1 MAGQERQQTQEGSAV
16 PAPAPILGGMP
27 GDACVMNGSL
37 PATDG
42 QCLLESDESQIV
54 VGLVGAG
61 PGFMSIMELIH
72 NTDYHDFVP
81 EMVLA
86 GAAEVGDSPSKRKY
100 LLQLGT
106 PLYDTWEE
114 LYAAHPDIT
123 LVIELTCSPLKTKSL
138 RERLP
143 ATVSLVDQPAAI
155 FFCGLH
161 NMLQTSQHCRQRLD
175 RQQALMQTIMDEMR
189 EDIMLLDRDGRVVDL
204 NRHAAAHS
212 GLPREKLIG
221 RPCWL
226 VEHVEPGQLFCESHN
241 EACPFHATLRTGES
255 AEAMMTRVS
264 ESGEL
269 RYYRLYSYPILSPQ
283 GNLANILLIRRD
295 ITERTRRE
303 RSQQHQEKL
312 AVVGEMSM
320 YLAHEIRNP
329 LFAIA
334 GFANRLRQAENLSD
348 SQKEKLE
355 IIVQESKRL
364 ESMLKSILDFA
375 KPSAEET
382 GVVDLA
388 KIVQDTTSFM
398 HLGYASQGYEIRF
411 EQLEETPS
419 VKGEA
424 TRLSQC
430 LVNCIKNAVEAMP
443 GGGQV
448 LVRLGMD
455 HEHNGMVVLEVVDQ
469 GHGMSDEA
477 IQKAFSPFF
486 TTKESG
492 AGLGLAM
499 VKKTV
504 EDFGGMVHLRSRE
517 GRGLTIS
524 LHLLAA

>member
-1 MAGQERQQTQEGSAV
+1 MTGQEKQQTQEGVAGLDV
-16 PAPAPILGGMP
+16 
-27 GDACVMNGSL
+27 CVTNGTLS
-37 PATDG
+37 ATDG
-42 QCLLESDESQIV
+42 QCLLESDESRIV

-72 NTDYHDFVP
+72 NTEYHDYVP

-86 GAAEVGDSPSKRKY
+86 GAAEVGDSSAKRSY
-100 LLQLGT
+100 LQQLGT

-123 LVIELTCSPLKTKSL
+123 LIIELTCNALKTKML

-143 ATVSLVDQPAAI
+143 ATISLVDQPAAI

-175 RQQALMQTIMDEMR
+175 RQRALMQTIMDEMR
-189 EDIMLLDRDGRVVDL
+189 EDIMLLDREARVVDL

-212 GLPREKLIG
+212 GLPREALIG

-241 EACPFHATLRTGES
+241 EGCPFHATLRTGEA
-255 AEAMMTRVS
+255 AEALMTRVS
-264 ESGEL
+264 ERGEL

-303 RSQQHQEKL
+303 RAQQQ
-312 AVVGEMSM
+312 
-320 YLAHEIRNP
+320 
-329 LFAIA
+329 
-334 GFANRLRQAENLSD
+334 Q
-348 SQKEKLE
+348 EKLE

-375 KPSAEET
+375 KPSGEET
-382 GVVDLA
+382 GVVDVA
-388 KIVQDTTSFM
+388 KIAYDTTTFM

-419 VKGEA
+419 VKGDA

-430 LVNCIKNAVEAMP
+430 LVNCIKNSVEAMP

-455 HEHNGMVVLEVVDQ
+455 REQKGVVVLEIVDQ
-469 GHGMSDEA
+469 GQGMSDEA

-504 EDFGGMVHLRSRE
+504 EDFGGSVHLRSRE
-517 GRGLTIS
+517 GHGLTLS

>member
-1 MAGQERQQTQEGSAV
+1 MDT
-16 PAPAPILGGMP
+16 
-27 GDACVMNGSL
+27 GSL
-37 PATDG
+37 PTSDG
-42 QCLLESDESQIV
+42 QCLLESDESRIV

-61 PGFMSIMELIH
+61 PGFMSIMELVH
-72 NTDYHDFVP
+72 NTEYHDFVP

-86 GAAEVGDSPSKRKY
+86 GAAEIGDSAAKRQY
-100 LLQLGT
+100 LEQHGI
-106 PLYDTWEE
+106 PVFDSWAA
-114 LYAAHPDIT
+114 LYAARPDIT
-123 LVIELTCSPLKTKSL
+123 LVIELTCNPLKTKAL
-138 RERLP
+138 RECLP

-161 NMLQTSQHCRQRLD
+161 NMLQTSRHCRQRLD

-189 EDIMLLDRDGRVVDL
+189 EDIMLLDREARVVDL

-212 GLPREKLIG
+212 GVPREELIG
-221 RPCWL
+221 KPCWL

-241 EACPFHATLRTGES
+241 EACPFHVTLRTGEP
-255 AEAMMTRVS
+255 AEALMTRVTDSS
-264 ESGEL
+264 ERGTESEGGEL

-303 RSQQHQEKL
+303 RAQQQQEKL

-334 GFANRLRQAENLSD
+334 GFANRLRQAENLNEP
-348 SQKEKLE
+348 QREKLE

-375 KPSAEET
+375 KPSADET
-382 GVVDLA
+382 GMVDIARIA
-388 KIVQDTTSFM
+388 KDTAAFM
-398 HLGYASQGYEIRF
+398 HLGYAAQGFDIRF
-411 EQLEETPS
+411 ELRNGAAALPS

-424 TRLSQC
+424 SRLSQC

-448 LVRLGMD
+448 LVRLGMSA
-455 HEHNGMVVLEVVDQ
+455 EHSGMVALEVSDQ
-469 GHGMSDEA
+469 GQGMSDEA

-486 TTKESG
+486 TTKEGG

-504 EDFGGMVHLRSRE
+504 EDFGGSVGIRSRE
-517 GRGLTIS
+517 GHGLTIT
-524 LHLLAA
+524 LNLPAA